1 MDINKDIS
9 RRIPTNII
17 SGFLGVG
24 KTSAI
29 LNLLA
34 QKPET
39 ERWAILVNE
48 FGEIGIDGSLFQR
61 HLFLQKARSTLDC
74 ASLLTVGSLKAQLE
88 VDVFQFD
95 SRTHLYFHKE
105 FQLL

>member
-1 MDINKDIS
+1 MDIDKDIS

-39 ERWAILVNE
+39 EHWTILVNE
-48 FGEIGIDGSLFQR
+48 FGEIGIDGSL
-61 HLFLQKARSTLDC
+61 
-74 ASLLTVGSLKAQLE
+74 LE
-88 VDVFQFD
+88 GNKKKGESVAIFEVPG
-95 SRTHLYFHKE
+95 
-105 FQLL
+105 

>member
-1 MDINKDIS
+1 MDIDKDIS

-39 ERWAILVNE
+39 EHWAILVNE
-48 FGEIGIDGSLFQR
+48 LGEIEKKG
-61 HLFLQKARSTLDC
+61 
-74 ASLLTVGSLKAQLE
+74 LL
-88 VDVFQFD
+88 
-95 SRTHLYFHKE
+95 RP
-105 FQLL
+105 

>member
-1 MDINKDIS
+1 MDIDKDIS

-39 ERWAILVNE
+39 EHWAILVNE
-48 FGEIGIDGSLFQR
+48 FGEIGIDGSL
-61 HLFLQKARSTLDC
+61 
-74 ASLLTVGSLKAQLE
+74 LE
-88 VDVFQFD
+88 ANKKEGESVVIFEVPGDVFVPQGCRCRLRSPDFSPMIGQID
-95 SRTHLYFHKE
+95 F
-105 FQLL
+105 